1 MRFFMAP
8 LLMIRSPGCQPVPN
22 QAGDLFSR
30 LEDGRKNDKYRSNP
44 ALTQRKSLKIRYM
57 FVNGYKKLHGG
68 AYMGLWLKCPKCQ
81 AANPLD
87 LKSCQECNASLEN
100 LPAAKRVYILGDAAP
115 AAPKKAAP
123 KAAAPKA
130 APAKKAAA
138 KAKPKP
144 KTKPKVAPEEMD
156 LEVIASTAPPPK
168 RAKGPK
174 GRKKKKE

>member
-1 MRFFMAP
+1 
-8 LLMIRSPGCQPVPN
+8 MIFPEVVKTN
-22 QAGDLFSR
+22 FSSS
-30 LEDGRKNDKYRSNP
+30 LCSEKEKNRTGP
-44 ALTQRKSLKIRYM
+44 AITQRKSLKNRYM
-57 FVNGYKKLHGG
+57 FVNGYKKPHGG

-87 LKSCQECNASLEN
+87 VKSCQECNASLEN
-100 LPAAKRVYILGDAAP
+100 LPAADRVYILGNAAP
-115 AAPKKAAP
+115 AAP

-138 KAKPKP
+138 KAKPKAP
-144 KTKPKVAPEEMD
+144 PEEMD

-174 GRKKKKE
+174 GGKKKKKE

>member
-1 MRFFMAP
+1 
-8 LLMIRSPGCQPVPN
+8 
-22 QAGDLFSR
+22 
-30 LEDGRKNDKYRSNP
+30 
-44 ALTQRKSLKIRYM
+44 
-57 FVNGYKKLHGG
+57 
-68 AYMGLWLKCPKCQ
+68 MGLWLKCPKCQ

-144 KTKPKVAPEEMD
+144 KAAPEEID
-156 LEVIASTAPPPK
+156 LEVIASTAPPAK

-174 GRKKKKE
+174 GRKKKKD